1 MIERSCYDKYITNRE
16 MNGKNRY
23 SPWSSIVLHYNWV
36 CENKIGELESLFYWI
51 GSNHE
56 LRFNKKHF
64 IGIGSFIQIE
74 QHEICTQT
82 IQWPHRYNRCYVL
95 AKSLFMIHF
104 CVSNPMWQL
113 LFRATQLYS
122 NCGSCSST
130 SNDSGGNWREII
142 IKVPHE

>member
-1 MIERSCYDKYITNRE
+1 M
-16 MNGKNRY
+16 
-23 SPWSSIVLHYNWV
+23 

-82 IQWPHRYNRCYVL
+82 IQSPLRFGEFTFHDSLLCEQSYV
-95 AKSLFMIHF
+95 AASIPGHTT
-104 CVSNPMWQL
+104 V
-113 LFRATQLYS
+113 
-122 NCGSCSST
+122 
-130 SNDSGGNWREII
+130 
-142 IKVPHE
+142 